1 MPLSARYH
9 EPMATEMM
17 DSHDQLAAVLGASET
32 LPVLFVGSGFSRRY
46 LGTPD
51 WESLV
56 AYAASLTSYPV
67 DYYSSQLPGDTPKEQ
82 RLPRIS
88 TLIAEQF
95 HRAWWDSPK
104 YADLREEYEGRVPD
118 AGDPLKVMISRHIAE
133 MGLLEEGGLAEE
145 REKLSQ
151 AKAHAI
157 ITTNYDTLLEQ
168 CFSGFQ
174 VYVGQQDVLFA
185 SPQYVGEIYKIHG
198 SVETPGSLVFTGVDY
213 DVYRKRNPYLI
224 AKMMTLFVEHPVVF
238 FGYSLRDPHILELLS
253 NLVSCLTQ
261 EQLETLNKRLIFV
274 GRVSENRPKGLTSSS
289 ITVPGH
295 TFGVQEFGVED
306 FAGVFDVLAELP
318 EKYPVRLLRSLSE
331 QVTQMAYSESSND
344 RIHVLPLREGE
355 NMDDAQMV
363 VGVGAFER
371 VGLQGYRAYGRS
383 QFFRDMVLGAQDHNV
398 EHLLANLS
406 ESFRNAKF
414 SPIFYPIYLA
424 ELAGV
429 EVDIES
435 LPARAKALLNG
446 DTKIAP
452 YPGLRPQGWTKMG
465 FSELQEKHEEHAPNL
480 ATGCAYSEDDV
491 VALGKYLLEQLEIGQ
506 SPSTWTAKAGA
517 KFDRLVYG
525 ADYKGDVEALRT
537 RLRSEFASY
546 RGS

>member
-1 MPLSARYH
+1 
-9 EPMATEMM
+9 MATELM

-56 AYAASLTSYPV
+56 AYAASLTPYPV
-67 DYYSSQLPGDTPKEQ
+67 DYYSSQLPADTPKEQ

-88 TLIAEQF
+88 SLIASRF
-95 HRAWWDSPK
+95 HQSWWESPE
-104 YADLREEYEGRVPD
+104 YSDLRKEYEGQVPD
-118 AGDPLKVMISRHIAE
+118 AGDPLKVLVSRHISSMAPIE
-133 MGLLEEGGLAEE
+133 DKTLLEE

-151 AKAHAI
+151 AKVHAV

-168 CFSGFQ
+168 CFGGFQ

-198 SVETPGSLVFTGVDY
+198 SVNNPRSLVFTGDDY

-253 NLVSCLTQ
+253 NLVSCLAQ
-261 EQLETLNKRLIFV
+261 DQLETLNKRLIFV
-274 GRVSENRPKGLTSSS
+274 GRVSEDRPKGLTSST

-318 EKYPVRLLRSLSE
+318 EKFPVRLLRSLSE
-331 QVTQMAYSESSND
+331 QVTQMAYSESSNE

-371 VGLQGYRAYGRS
+371 IGLQGYRAYDRS
-383 QFFRDMVLGAQDHNV
+383 QFFRDMVLGAEDHNV
-398 EHLLANLS
+398 EYLLSTLS

-414 SPIFYPIYLA
+414 SPIFYPKYLA
-424 ELAGV
+424 EAAGIEFEV
-429 EVDIES
+429 EK
-435 LPARAKALLNG
+435 LPARAKALLSG
-446 DTKIAP
+446 ETKVEP
-452 YPGLRPQGWTKMG
+452 YPGFRPQRWTKMG
-465 FSELQEKHEEHAPNL
+465 FATLQEKHAEHAPNL
-480 ATGCAYSEDDV
+480 APGCSYSEEDV
-491 VALGKYLLEQLEIGQ
+491 VALGKYLLEELEVGQ
-506 SPSTWTAKAGA
+506 APSTWTAKAGA

-525 ADYKGDVEALRT
+525 DDYVGDVEALRK
-537 RLRSEFASY
+537 RLRSEFAES
-546 RGS
+546 